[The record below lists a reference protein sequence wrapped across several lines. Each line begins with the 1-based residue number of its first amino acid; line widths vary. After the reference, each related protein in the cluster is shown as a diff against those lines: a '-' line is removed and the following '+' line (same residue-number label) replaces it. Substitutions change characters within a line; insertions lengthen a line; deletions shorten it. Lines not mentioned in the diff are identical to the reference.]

1 MKEPKITNQEKMQK
15 EREILTRNLSLNLI
29 GGRTGQNLKKEHDPD
44 REIEGIVEMSK
55 HLNYH
60 GGYFQQNREIK
71 DKQRSLQKALLYSY
85 QGAFVKKYYPES
97 DKTHESNIVRALINP
112 NKLKQDYDDKIISIG
127 FEHEFH
133 TGDIFEWVDTNTYWL
148 IYLQQTT
155 EVAYFRGDI
164 RKCRYKISWKDGDEI
179 KSTFAAV
186 RGPVETKINY
196 IQKHGVSIDTPNY
209 SLSILMP
216 LNEDTLKQFKRYS
229 KFYLQNVA
237 GEEKVCWRVEATD
250 SISTPGI
257 LEVTAVE
264 YYANLDEDDVENGIV
279 GGMIEEIQNPN
290 SEEVE
295 ETIIGETFIKPKMTY
310 EYRYDGAA
318 ISEWGVDKAGL
329 PLKIERTDDEHVIKL
344 TWDSSY
350 SGQFVLSYGD
360 YYKTIVV
367 ESLF

>member
-15 EREILTRNLSLNLI
+15 EREILTKNLSLSLI
-29 GGRTGQNLKKEHDPD
+29 GGRSGYTLQKEHDPIRTID
-44 REIEGIVEMSK
+44 GVIDMSK

-237 GEEKVCWRVEATD
+237 GEEKICWRVEATD

-264 YYANLDEDDVENGIV
+264 YYANLDEDDIENGIV